1 MKYQAPYGSTDPN
14 ASYVDRNTP
23 GAVAGSKVPAAA
35 IEHPQREIA
44 NVITKAGLTA
54 SADDLLQLAKVIRS
68 LRLNHVPATLAGS
81 ALTVTLDPAPAS
93 YDDIRVLWVV
103 PGAANAAGAMTI
115 NINGLGA
122 VPVTVDGGDPP
133 AAAFKAAVPAMLAR
147 TATGYALIGA
157 SIFSVATLA
166 EALAGVDAV
175 KLITSFTLAGAVQ
188 RGQWTYVVGAGPGN
202 AITGTVAP
210 APTAYDN
217 LRVLWVL
224 PASTNTA
231 GPVTI
236 NLNGLGAQPVT
247 VNGANPPAGALNAGI
262 PAMLVRTAGG
272 YALLGVPPAPG
283 RLLRT
288 SIYTKVGATQ
298 YVQVDGGA
306 PTTSGASTFTPLAQ
320 SVNVDI
326 EVQGG
331 GAGAAGIPATDA
343 STQAAGAGGS
353 SGAWAIKRTT
363 AAAAS
368 GVTVTVGAAGAGG
381 AAGPN
386 VGGNGGSSSVG
397 SIVSALG
404 GLGGNYAGPSPAG
417 YVYANGG
424 AAPAAGTSGDLNLPG
439 VIGGAGI
446 IVSLGGVPS
455 PTAPGRSLGG
465 FYGAGGS
472 QNGSTTNT
480 PARAGAAG
488 EAGCVIIKEWT

>member
-1 MKYQAPYGSTDPN
+1 MKYQAPYGSTDPD

-35 IEHPQREIA
+35 IEHPQREITS
-44 NVITKAGLTA
+44 VITKSDLAA
-54 SADDLLQLAKVIRS
+54 SDGDLMQLAKAVRS

-81 ALTVTLDPAPAS
+81 ALTVTLDPAPAR
-93 YDDIRVLWVV
+93 YDDLRVLWVV

-115 NINGLGA
+115 NINGLGP

-157 SIFSVATLA
+157 SISNLATLA

-188 RGQWTYVVGAGPGN
+188 RGQWTHGASTGTGN
-202 AITGTVAP
+202 ALVVTLSP

-217 LRVLWVL
+217 LKVVWVV
-224 PASTNTA
+224 PNAANVA
-231 GPVTI
+231 GAVSI
-236 NLNGLGAQPVT
+236 NINGLGAVPVT
-247 VNGANPPAGALNAGI
+247 VAGAAPPPGALKAGV

-272 YALLGVPPAPG
+272 YALIGFDAAGG

-288 SIYTKVGATQ
+288 RVYTLVGGTQ

-306 PTTSGASTFTPLAQ
+306 PTTSGATSASPLDQ
-320 SVNVDI
+320 SVWAES

-331 GAGAAGIPATDA
+331 GGGGSGCPATDSA
-343 STQAAGAGGS
+343 SQSAAGGGG

-363 AAAAS
+363 AAALS
-368 GVTVTVGAAGAGG
+368 GATVTVGAGGAGG

-386 VGGNGGSSSVG
+386 AGANGGTSSVG
-397 SIVSALG
+397 AIVSAPGGSG
-404 GLGGNYAGPSPAG
+404 GLPAGPIGTGNFVALP
-417 YVYANGG
+417 GG
-424 AAPAAGTSGDLNLPG
+424 GGVAGTSGDINLPG
-439 VIGGAGI
+439 VHGAAGAVAGGQ
-446 IVSLGGVPS
+446 GVPL
-455 PTAPGRSLGG
+455 PAAPGRILGG
-465 FYGAGGS
+465 YYGSGGGS
-472 QNGSTTNT
+472 NASSTSTAAKVGN
-480 PARAGAAG
+480 AGVPG
-488 EAGCVIIKEWT
+488 IVIIREYA